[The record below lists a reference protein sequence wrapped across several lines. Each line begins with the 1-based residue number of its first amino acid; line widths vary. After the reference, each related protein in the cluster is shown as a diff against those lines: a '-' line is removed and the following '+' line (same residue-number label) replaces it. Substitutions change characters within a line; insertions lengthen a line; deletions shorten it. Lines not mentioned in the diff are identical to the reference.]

1 MKHPFTGG
9 RAGRTMALIV
19 GIGFTTL
26 LSAQLPYQNPNLT
39 PEQRATDLLQRLT
52 LEEKASLMQNAS
64 PAIPRLG
71 IKPYE
76 WWNEALHAVVA
87 TPSATILLTFLNTF
101 TEWHVPDWQLY
112 FRKPLVWQPHS
123 MTHYYIKYL
132 MLYLMKPELKT
143 GPSTI
148 GNSTNVIRD

>member
-76 WWNEALHAVVA
+76 WWNEALHGVA
-87 TPSATILLTFLNTF
+87 RAGLAT
-101 TEWHVPDWQLY
+101 VCPQ
-112 FRKPLVWQPHS
+112 
-123 MTHYYIKYL
+123 
-132 MLYLMKPELKT
+132 
-143 GPSTI
+143 TI
-148 GNSTNVIRD
+148 GMAASFKDSLLYKVFNAVSDEARAGLQRSGTVQTLSGTDNVDTQCQYLP